1 MRQRRRAAPGAALL
15 SVSKKS
21 LDFFDT
27 LSDILTCV
35 KMFLTVRES
44 GGSPGLR
51 WLRPKASGLPP
62 AVQTPF
68 HTIPPLLLQPGPSFS
83 TV

>member
-1 MRQRRRAAPGAALL
+1 MGCRLL

-35 KMFLTVRES
+35 KMFSTARES
-44 GGSPGLR
+44 GGSP
-51 WLRPKASGLPP
+51 P
-62 AVQTPF
+62 PF
-68 HTIPPLLLQPGPSFS
+68 HTIPPLLLQRCTTSS
-83 TV
+83 TG

>member
-1 MRQRRRAAPGAALL
+1 MPVQTQKRSRAMTARERQR
-15 SVSKKS
+15 VKKVH

-27 LSDILTCV
+27 LSDILTYV

-44 GGSPGLR
+44 GGSP
-51 WLRPKASGLPP
+51 P
-62 AVQTPF
+62 PF